1 MADFFEFLV
10 LLVPV
15 LLAFTILAAIADFI
29 AWRQNENSSNRD

>member
-29 AWRQNENSSNRD
+29 GGGQDEVDSNRD